1 MINSTKLKIGAVVI
15 GFGLMSIGLLVQRD
29 QIRRLKAASGWTE
42 NAAKTSAGESATA
55 AHELISHESDRA
67 ELLRLREEIARLKS
81 SAFDSTP
88 HESHPATAIHKT
100 TNDSVTGGFE
110 PGQRPHTQN
119 PVNRSKA
126 RVQCESGFFIV
137 PDHLLS
143 SIHLGELLVGG
154 QTIFSAPQVRDAI
167 ARIQDTPGV
176 TKMNSPMMATVSGV
190 GVNISAEQVS
200 ETGGV
205 RGGSGPSIQ
214 LVPEASGEGV
224 FRTVY
229 SVRWKTNEPV
239 STPHTNGPVPVPEV
253 STMPSPYQALIRDG
267 DTLVIR
273 AWAPV
278 GSGEPDTGT
287 CSFLAFITVVEVDAA
302 GVRVRGP

>member
-1 MINSTKLKIGAVVI
+1 LINSTKLKIGALVI

-42 NAAKTSAGESATA
+42 NAAETSAGESATA
-55 AHELISHESDRA
+55 AHELIAHESDRA

-88 HESHPATAIHKT
+88 QT
-100 TNDSVTGGFE
+100 TTHDSVTGGFE

-119 PVNRSKA
+119 PVNRSKNW
-126 RVQCESGFFIV
+126 VQCESGFFIV

-143 SIHLGELLVGG
+143 SINLGELLVGG

-176 TKMNSPMMATVSGV
+176 TKMNSPNMATVSGV

-200 ETGGV
+200 ETDGARV
-205 RGGSGPSIQ
+205 VSGPSIQ

-239 STPHTNGPVPVPEV
+239 STPDTNGPVPVPEV

-278 GSGEPDTGT
+278 GSGELDTGT
-287 CSFLAFITVVEVDAA
+287 CSFLAFITVVEVDTV

>member
-1 MINSTKLKIGAVVI
+1 
-15 GFGLMSIGLLVQRD
+15 VQRD

-42 NAAKTSAGESATA
+42 NAAETSAGESATA
-55 AHELISHESDRA
+55 AHELIAHESDRA

-88 HESHPATAIHKT
+88 HESHPATAIQKT

-119 PVNRSKA
+119 PVNRSKNW
-126 RVQCESGFFIV
+126 VQCESGFFIV

-143 SIHLGELLVGG
+143 SINLGELLVGG

-176 TKMNSPMMATVSGV
+176 TKMNSPNMATVSGV

-205 RGGSGPSIQ
+205 WVVSGPSIQ
-214 LVPEASGEGV
+214 LVPEVSGEGV

-229 SVRWKTNEPV
+229 SVRWTTNEPV
-239 STPHTNGPVPVPEV
+239 STPDTNGPVPVPEV

-278 GSGEPDTGT
+278 GSGELDTGT
-287 CSFLAFITVVEVDAA
+287 CSFLAFITVVEVDTV